1 MGLSPPWPVM
11 PSSPL
16 LEPLLRPYFAVYPLS
31 RPNTDT
37 LHCTLAAPCY
47 FFNFFYYTSNQ
58 NAILSA
64 HTKNEIFRI
73 KIEKVKNL
81 FYPKS
86 FNSPY
91 PGGLRVEIFFTR
103 KIPIRKNK

>member
-1 MGLSPPWPVM
+1 MNCLP
-11 PSSPL
+11 
-16 LEPLLRPYFAVYPLS
+16 AK
-31 RPNTDT
+31 
-37 LHCTLAAPCY
+37 
-47 FFNFFYYTSNQ
+47 Q

-64 HTKNEIFRI
+64 HMKNEIFRI

-91 PGGLRVEIFFTR
+91 PGGLRVEIFLPA
-103 KIPIRKNK
+103 KLP

>member
-1 MGLSPPWPVM
+1 MYSTA
-11 PSSPL
+11 SSDIEISHL
-16 LEPLLRPYFAVYPLS
+16 LDS
-31 RPNTDT
+31 RTSSDHNSLFKIFFTPNIDAY
-37 LHCTLAAPCY
+37 CRY
-47 FFNFFYYTSNQ
+47 FYYTSNQ

-91 PGGLRVEIFFTR
+91 PGGLRVEIFLPAKF
-103 KIPIRKNK
+103 P

>member
-1 MGLSPPWPVM
+1 MVTHRHNNRKLVGLVQA
-11 PSSPL
+11 
-16 LEPLLRPYFAVYPLS
+16 F
-31 RPNTDT
+31 
-37 LHCTLAAPCY
+37 CIILA
-47 FFNFFYYTSNQ
+47 NQ
-58 NAILSA
+58 NAIISA

-91 PGGLRVEIFFTR
+91 PGGLRVEIFLPAKF
-103 KIPIRKNK
+103 P

>member
-1 MGLSPPWPVM
+1 MYSAPWLPPATF
-11 PSSPL
+11 L
-16 LEPLLRPYFAVYPLS
+16 KKYIFL
-31 RPNTDT
+31 
-37 LHCTLAAPCY
+37 
-47 FFNFFYYTSNQ
+47 NFFYYTSNQ

-91 PGGLRVEIFFTR
+91 PGGLRVEIFLPAKF
-103 KIPIRKNK
+103 P